1 MAPKSLNADQLDQ
14 YLRLGVIGLILSYVF
29 FYGSVFEESYP
40 HKLVELHDQPWWRLI
55 LVLLVAIGAHWCP
68 RVGLAVGIAVYLY
81 LNDMHILTTP
91 FLNSIEY

>member
-14 YLRLGVIGLILSYVF
+14 YLSLSVIVLILSYVF

-40 HKLVELHDQPWWRLI
+40 NKLVELHNQPWWRLI

-91 FLNSIEY
+91 FLNPVEY